1 TSILYRHAL
10 PPGYLSGET
19 KFLIRLYLVDEEM
32 FFNFTLFYFYWP
44 VELFLSFI
52 ASSMHF
58 KITGSI
64 QVRSLL
70 SWVV

>member
-1 TSILYRHAL
+1 
-10 PPGYLSGET
+10 
-19 KFLIRLYLVDEEM
+19 
-32 FFNFTLFYFYWP
+32 FYWP

-70 SWVV
+70 SWVVL